1 MMRVNSGQIQ
11 VYDGNSWHDLVT
23 TIDASLSDEV
33 RHVLNW
39 ARAKMA
45 EENNIKA
52 LMDKHP
58 GLKDSKERFEI
69 MLALVRED
77 NKEGNDHGVQSGP

>member
-1 MMRVNSGQIQ
+1 
-11 VYDGNSWHDLVT
+11 
-23 TIDASLSDEV
+23 
-33 RHVLNW
+33 
-39 ARAKMA
+39 MA